1 MNDIWIR
8 KAEQRDIPLISQW
21 MSDQAQKN
29 DIGFGAVLGYPN
41 TQVYV
46 AHKDKP
52 VAFLPVQLTM
62 TLESFAFAPGST
74 EVQKAAAIAQLI
86 KTAVFIA
93 REKQIAEIY
102 FYTTDDTIAAF
113 AARHKFREM
122 GRSFRL
128 RLSDLERAE

>member
-21 MSDQAQKN
+21 MSDQARKN
-29 DIGFGAVLGYPN
+29 DVDPAVFGYPN

-62 TLESFAFAPGST
+62 TLESFAFAPDST
-74 EVQKAAAIAQLI
+74 EIQKAAAIAQLI

-102 FYTTDDTIAAF
+102 FYTTDDSIAEF
-113 AARHKFREM
+113 ALRHKFREM
-122 GRSFRL
+122 GRSLRL
-128 RLSDLERAE
+128 RVADLESTE